1 MILNLPAT
9 GRFFY
14 KTKMKKLINLIILFL
29 TVSITSCGTYED
41 DPLLSFRPVEKKITG
56 LWEIE
61 KAYENGVQQELE
73 SYEKGS
79 TMELSENGD
88 FKLTYIVG
96 STQSSYNGKWSL
108 EEDETLFHYEYRL
121 LIYQTYY
128 YIDED
133 FTILRLT
140 SKEFWFEQ
148 TDGRICYT
156 FHYKA
161 K

>member
-1 MILNLPAT
+1 
-9 GRFFY
+9 
-14 KTKMKKLINLIILFL
+14 MKKFLKLIMFIL
-29 TVSITSCGTYED
+29 TVSMISCGTYED
-41 DPLLSFRPVEKKITG
+41 DPLLSFRSAEKKIIRN
-56 LWEIE
+56 WEIE
-61 KAYENGVQQELE
+61 SIYENGVQQELE

-88 FKLTYIVG
+88 FRLTYFVDTSSG
-96 STQSSYNGKWSL
+96 SYNGKWSL
-108 EEDETLFHYEYRL
+108 EEDETIFHFEYSFL
-121 LIYQTYY
+121 VYQTYY
-128 YIDED
+128 YVDED

-148 TDGRICYT
+148 TDGGIRYT